1 MPINKWSPPAGGTGM
16 GGNSTPRNLH
26 SNEGGGGGGE
36 GGEGG
41 GEQRWGPPICSKFI
55 SFLIFTLNLLS
66 IVVILGK
73 VTLARRKNIVYFL
86 YLKTQGIRRFS
97 SLQLFYTKLY

>member
-16 GGNSTPRNLH
+16 GGNSAPRNLH
-26 SNEGGGGGGE
+26 SNEGGGGG
-36 GGEGG
+36 
-41 GEQRWGPPICSKFI
+41 GPPICSKFI

-66 IVVILGK
+66 IVVIWGK